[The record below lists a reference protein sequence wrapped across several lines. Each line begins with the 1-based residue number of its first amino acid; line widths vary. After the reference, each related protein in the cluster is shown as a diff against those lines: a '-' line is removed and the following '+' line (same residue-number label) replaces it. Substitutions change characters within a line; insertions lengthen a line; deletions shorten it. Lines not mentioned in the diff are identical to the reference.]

1 MVKVGDVVL
10 AIRSKLG
17 DMSSEKQRYSD
28 PEIIDAVNSSLAH
41 MSEELLC
48 FRRTWLIPYKNNMNR
63 YELPSDFLRLISVR
77 YNEALI
83 CDIESMEH
91 REQDSY
97 ATSGMSAALDGQ
109 TIHLFNIP
117 ETENVDIIKLY
128 YNHYETVSDDRE
140 TLPLPNSAKE
150 AIVYYA
156 LGLMYENNVS
166 SKGIEKSNRYKQLY
180 AIEMPKLASRMRHN
194 VQSKNIRSRH
204 VKV

>member
-17 DMSSEKQRYSD
+17 DMSSEKRRYSD
-28 PEIIDAVNSSLAH
+28 AEIIDAINSSLAH
-41 MSEELLC
+41 MSEALLC
-48 FRRTWLIPYKNNMNR
+48 FRRTWLIPYQNNVNR
-63 YELPSDFLRLISVR
+63 YELPGDFLKLISVR
-77 YNEALI
+77 YNDALV

-97 ATSGMSAALDGQ
+97 MTSGMSAALDGQ
-109 TIHLFNIP
+109 TIHLFNMP
-117 ETENVDIIKLY
+117 QTDKTDVIKLY
-128 YNHYETVSDDRE
+128 YNYYETVSDSRE
-140 TLPLPNSAKE
+140 TLALPNTAKE
-150 AIVYYA
+150 PIIYYA
-156 LGLMYENNVS
+156 LGLMYENNIS

-180 AIEMPKLASRMRHN
+180 AIEMPKLASRMHHN